1 MSTRSHIHRLLLL
14 LSIVAAL
21 PLAATAASSAS
32 HRPPCAGEEATIVG
46 TAGDGT
52 LLSTLI
58 LGAVFLTESP
68 EFLIGY
74 EQAERYLAAVDAFR
88 PAGYPPRWLPEHGSH
103 PEATTAPVV
112 TPRGVAVPLA
122 AFVTIRSAFR
132 FV

>member
-1 MSTRSHIHRLLLL
+1 MSTRSHIHRLLLV

-74 EQAERYLAAVDAFR
+74 ELTLALF
-88 PAGYPPRWLPEHGSH
+88 
-103 PEATTAPVV
+103 ATACVV
-112 TPRGVAVPLA
+112 HLVARA
-122 AFVTIRSAFR
+122 RA
-132 FV
+132 